1 MISLLLLM
9 FTQFYNK
16 NFIKLKT
23 LKYLSFLQ
31 FCLLKKLI
39 IKIIIVNIRK
49 INRQNW
55 ILVYNNII
63 IFGYNNNGISLYNN
77 N

>member
-23 LKYLSFLQ
+23 LKYLTFLQ
-31 FCLLKKLI
+31 FCILKKLI
-39 IKIIIVNIRK
+39 FKIMIINIRK
-49 INRQNW
+49 NNRQNW
-55 ILVYNNII
+55 ILVYNNNR